1 MKRRPFLAI
10 VIVLLVCTPL
20 VACDRPGATPTPRPG
35 AILLSYE
42 RTGGIAGF
50 QDRLAIAVG
59 GEYFL
64 SRGGQAQGLGTL
76 SAERR
81 GQLQVW
87 SGRFA
92 PFTFALED
100 NPGGPDNMTRRVV
113 WAGTGRTLPSEAAQR
128 QVLDWASAL
137 LDELNASPR

>member
-10 VIVLLVCTPL
+10 VFLLLVGAL
-20 VACDRPGATPTPRPG
+20 LAACDQPGATPTPKPG

-50 QDRLAIAVG
+50 QDQLTIAFG

-64 SRGGQAQGLGTL
+64 SRGGQAQRLGTL
-76 SAERR
+76 STERR
-81 GQLQVW
+81 GQLQAW
-87 SGRFA
+87 AGRLA
-92 PFTFALED
+92 PFTLTLED

-113 WAGTGRTLPSEAAQR
+113 WTGTGRTAPSEAAQR
-128 QVLDWASAL
+128 QVLDWASAV
-137 LDELNASPR
+137 LDELNASTR